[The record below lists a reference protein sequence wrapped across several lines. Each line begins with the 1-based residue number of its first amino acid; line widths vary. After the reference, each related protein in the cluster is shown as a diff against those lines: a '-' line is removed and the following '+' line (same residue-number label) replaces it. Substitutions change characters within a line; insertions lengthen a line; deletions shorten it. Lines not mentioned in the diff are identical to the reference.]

1 VRFSVVLFSALG
13 ADAVMSIEERTGED
27 RLPARDAGE
36 APLFG
41 NAYPGPVRR
50 LEPGAFPPAGFDV
63 QVSGPYYEVEGVA
76 IRYTSK
82 QNS

>member
-13 ADAVMSIEERTGED
+13 ADAVMSVEERTGED

-63 QVSGPYYEVEGVA
+63 RVSGPYYEVEGVA

-82 QNS
+82 QDS